1 MRGSPMEF
9 PYGRA
14 PLGILL
20 LAILAGTLLPL
31 SGSTKSEQPY
41 DLIFVTFTK
50 EHAAAYLVALPA
62 FEKANN
68 CRVQIQVVDDRAL
81 QSRLQSAMQ
90 VGADVPDMV
99 ELQDGF
105 MSFYTKG
112 RLEDVQFVDLTDR
125 LKTSGGLY
133 DQLVKN
139 RFSKWQSRGRI
150 FALPHDVH
158 PTMLAYRKDIVEKLG
173 IDVGKLTTWDEFSR
187 VGRELVAKQRAADG
201 TVEHYMID
209 MPTDGTNIMPLLA
222 LQRGA
227 SMFDEAGDCRL
238 DDEAFVDVVCW
249 YVKQI
254 QGKDRIAFPCG
265 YGQNLSKAM
274 IDGLALFYCAPD
286 WRTMQFEFD
295 IPSVKGKMGL
305 MPMPAWEPGGRR
317 TSTWGATGLAF
328 PRRGR
333 NFELAW
339 KLAMY
344 LYYDPPQL
352 GPRFAQTNILPP
364 LKSAWSQ
371 PEFHAVKEFWGCSL
385 GEAYIALA
393 DDVPAAPSN
402 AYHYDGI
409 NKLSKAF
416 TKASNHYAK
425 HGDAGLRECAQR
437 ELKASAEELRS
448 VMRRNAFLRDAKPRE
463 AARADEKT
471 AGAAAA
477 PAAAGGSATAEVAR

>member
-1 MRGSPMEF
+1 MEF

-14 PLGILL
+14 PLGILFLAVAAAGAL
-20 LAILAGTLLPL
+20 LSSAGAT
-31 SGSTKSEQPY
+31 SERPF

-50 EHAAAYLVALPA
+50 EHAAAYQNALPA
-62 FEKANN
+62 FEAANH

-81 QSRLQSAMQ
+81 QGRLQSAMQ

-105 MSFYTKG
+105 MSFYTRGK
-112 RLEDVQFVDLTDR
+112 LEDVQFVDLTDR
-125 LKTSGGLY
+125 LHSSGLY
-133 DQLVKN
+133 KQLVTN
-139 RFSKWQSRGRI
+139 RFSKWSSRGRI

-158 PTMLAYRKDIVEKLG
+158 PTVLAYRKDLMQQLG
-173 IDVGKLTTWDEFSR
+173 IDVSRLTTWDEFCR
-187 VGRELVAKQRAADG
+187 VGREITKDRDGDG

-209 MPTDGTNIMPLLA
+209 LPIDGQNILPLLA

-227 SMFDEAGDCRL
+227 SMFDEAGDIRI

-254 QGKDRIAFPCG
+254 QGKDRISFPCG
-265 YGQNLSKAM
+265 YGQQLSQAM
-274 IDGLALFYCAPD
+274 IQGLALFYCCPD

-295 IPSVKGKMGL
+295 VPSLKGKVGV

-328 PRRGR
+328 PKRGR

-339 KLAMY
+339 KLAMH

-352 GPRFAQTNILPP
+352 GARFAETNILPP
-364 LKSAWSQ
+364 LKAAWSQ
-371 PEFHAVKEFWGCSL
+371 PEFHQVDEYWQTSL
-385 GEAYIALA
+385 GEAFIALA
-393 DDVPAAPSN
+393 DDVPASPSN
-402 AYHYDGI
+402 AYHYTAI

-416 TKASNHYAK
+416 TRASRHYAE
-425 HGDAGLRECAQR
+425 HGDEGLRETTRR
-437 ELKASAEELRS
+437 ELKRSAEEVRV
-448 VMRRNAFLRDAKPRE
+448 VMRRNVFQRDVENAV
-463 AARADEKT
+463 
-471 AGAAAA
+471 GATVDGR
-477 PAAAGGSATAEVAR
+477 AAGVLP

>member
-1 MRGSPMEF
+1 VIRRTPLEF

-14 PLGILL
+14 PLGILVLAAVAGVVL
-20 LAILAGTLLPL
+20 LA
-31 SGSTKSEQPY
+31 SGGAKHQEKF

-50 EHAAAYLVALPA
+50 EHAAAYQVALPA
-62 FEKANN
+62 FEAANN

-125 LKTSGGLY
+125 IKSSGLY
-133 DQLVKN
+133 EKLVQN

-158 PTMLAYRKDIVEKLG
+158 PTVLTYRKDIVAQLG
-173 IDVGKLTTWDEFSR
+173 IDVSKLTTWDEFTR
-187 VGRELVAKQRAADG
+187 VGRELVSKQRAADG

-209 MPTDGTNIMPLLA
+209 LPTDGTNILPLLA

-227 SMFDEAGDCRL
+227 AMFDEAGNVRL
-238 DDEAFVDVVCW
+238 DDEAFVDVICW
-249 YVKQI
+249 YVRQI
-254 QGKDRIAFPCG
+254 QGKDRISFPCG

-274 IDGLALFYCAPD
+274 IDGLALFYCTPD

-295 IPSVKGKMGL
+295 IPSLKGKMGV
-305 MPMPAWEPGGRR
+305 MPMPAWEEGGRR

-339 KLAMY
+339 KLAMH

-364 LKSAWSQ
+364 LKDAWTQ
-371 PEFHAVKEFWGCSL
+371 PEFHATSEFWGCSL
-385 GEAYIALA
+385 GEAFIPLA

-402 AYHYDGI
+402 AYHYTAI
-409 NKLSKAF
+409 SKLSQAF
-416 TKASNHYAK
+416 TKASNHYANY
-425 HGDAGLRECAQR
+425 GETGLREVARR
-437 ELKASAEELRS
+437 ELKRSADEVRTAI
-448 VMRRNAFLRDAKPRE
+448 RRNVFLRGETATGDAEHE
-463 AARADEKT
+463 AT
-471 AGAAAA
+471 G
-477 PAAAGGSATAEVAR
+477 TEVTP

>member
-1 MRGSPMEF
+1 MDF

-20 LAILAGTLLPL
+20 LAVVAGAVLL
-31 SGSTKSEQPY
+31 STGGTKSQQPF
-41 DLIFVTFTK
+41 DLVFVTFTK
-50 EHAAAYLVALPA
+50 EHAAAYEMALPA
-62 FEKANN
+62 FQKANN

-125 LKTSGGLY
+125 LKSSGLY
-133 DQLVKN
+133 DKLVKN

-158 PTMLAYRKDIVEKLG
+158 PTMLAYRRDIVEKLG
-173 IDVGKLTTWDEFSR
+173 IDVGKLTTWDEFCR
-187 VGRELVAKQRAADG
+187 VGREVVTKDLDGDG
-201 TVEHYMID
+201 TPDRYMLD
-209 MPTDGTNIMPLLA
+209 LPSDGHNILPLLA

-227 SMFDEAGDCRL
+227 PMFDEAGDCRL
-238 DDEAFVDVVCW
+238 DDAAFVDVCCW
-249 YVKQI
+249 YVRQI
-254 QGKDRIAFPCG
+254 EGKDRIAFPCG

-295 IPSVKGKMGL
+295 IPNVKGKMGL

-371 PEFHAVKEFWGCSL
+371 PEFHAKKEFWGCSL
-385 GEAYIALA
+385 GEVYSALA
-393 DDVPAAPSN
+393 DDVPPAPSN

-416 TKASNHYAK
+416 TKVSNHYAK
-425 HGDAGLRECAQR
+425 YGDDGLRDCAQR
-437 ELKASAEELRS
+437 ELKASAEELRA
-448 VMRRNAFLRDAKPRE
+448 VMRRNAFLRDSATPTTQMT
-463 AARADEKT
+463 AAM
-471 AGAAAA
+471 AAA
-477 PAAAGGSATAEVAR
+477 PRAAEGSQ